1 MILWKCSTSPPATGG
16 QSSQPK
22 EREKG
27 QENSPSPLPL
37 LGKRM
42 KVTGVAGRPLE
53 ELPYCLPPPGTA
65 GLNEYEIAGLAKE
78 MERVYGTALSAETTW
93 DVRDCETDPWPPLED
108 ITVIAVLDGRH
119 RGLPF
124 EDPGR
129 YWFDIKWS
137 GPRAFRE
144 ICVCAVRKRQ

>member
-1 MILWKCSTSPPATGG
+1 MGASDRSLRSDKQDRLAGSSSDRVVHLIILVRG
-16 QSSQPK
+16 
-22 EREKG
+22 
-27 QENSPSPLPL
+27 
-37 LGKRM
+37 GKRM

>member
-1 MILWKCSTSPPATGG
+1 MGASDRSLRSDKQDRLAGSSSDRVVHLIILVRG
-16 QSSQPK
+16 
-22 EREKG
+22 
-27 QENSPSPLPL
+27 
-37 LGKRM
+37 GKRM

-137 GPRAFRE
+137 GPRAFRD